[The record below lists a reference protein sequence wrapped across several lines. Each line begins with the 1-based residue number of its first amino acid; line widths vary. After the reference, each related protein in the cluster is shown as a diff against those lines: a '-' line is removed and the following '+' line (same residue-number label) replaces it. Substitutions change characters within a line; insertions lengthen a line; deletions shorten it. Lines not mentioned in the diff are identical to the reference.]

1 MAPAEVIPWPEVRE
15 ARELDGVLVNL
26 ERTSGGCRLEMNSGG
41 THHICSADPAVGRR
55 IRPHLLGA
63 TLRLQGAGT
72 WVAGRRGGWRLTNFT
87 VADFRELPECAPM
100 EEVVRRLRAIPGSGW
115 SRVADPAAELRR
127 IREGV

>member
-1 MAPAEVIPWPEVRE
+1 MVPAKVILWPEVRE

-41 THHICSADPAVGRR
+41 THHVCSADPAVGRR

>member
-1 MAPAEVIPWPEVRE
+1 MVPAKVIPWPEVRE

-41 THHICSADPAVGRR
+41 THHVCSADPAVGRR

>member
-1 MAPAEVIPWPEVRE
+1 MVPAKVIPWPEVRE

-41 THHICSADPAVGRR
+41 THHVCSADPAVGRR

-72 WVAGRRGGWRLTNFT
+72 WVAGWRGGWRLTNFT

>member
-1 MAPAEVIPWPEVRE
+1 MAPAEVIPWPEVRA
-15 ARELDGVLVNL
+15 ARELDGVLVHL

-41 THHICSADPAVGRR
+41 THHVCSAGPAVGRR
-55 IRPHLLGA
+55 LRPHLLGA
-63 TLRLQGAGT
+63 TLRLRGAGT

-87 VADFRELPECAPM
+87 VADFRELDCAPL
-100 EEVVRRLRAIPGSGW
+100 EELVRRLRAIPGSGW